1 MLIEQL
7 RQDVLEANLEI
18 VRRGLVMYT
27 FGNAS
32 GYSPEEGL
40 MAIKP
45 SGVAF
50 EKLRAED
57 MVVTD
62 LSGRIVE
69 GSLKPSSD
77 VDTHLE
83 IYRNFAGVRGVV
95 HTHSSYAVA
104 WAQARREIP
113 CFGTTH
119 ADYWYGSIPVT
130 APLTG
135 AELQGEYELNTG
147 KAIVRRFA
155 GLDPARQPG
164 VLVASHGPF
173 VWGPSPAKA
182 AMNAVLLEEIA
193 KIASV
198 TVALNP
204 AAAAIAQAQ
213 MDEHFLRK
221 HGPGASYGQG

>member
-7 RQDVLEANLEI
+7 RKDVLEANLEI

-50 EKLRAED
+50 EKLRPED

-62 LSGRIVE
+62 LAGKIVE

-83 IYRNFAGVRGVV
+83 IYRNFAGVCGVV

-104 WAQARREIP
+104 WAQARLEIP

-119 ADYWYGSIPVT
+119 ADYWYGSVPVT
-130 APLTG
+130 PPLTE
-135 AELQGEYELNTG
+135 AEIQGEYELNTG

-155 GLDPARQPG
+155 TLDPARQPG

-173 VWGPSPAKA
+173 AWGPTPAKA

-193 KIASV
+193 KIASI
-198 TVALNP
+198 TVGLNP
-204 AAAAIAQAQ
+204 AATAIAQALLDQ
-213 MDEHFLRK
+213 HFLRK

>member
-7 RQDVLEANLEI
+7 RKDVLEANLEI

-32 GYSPEEGL
+32 GYCPEEGL

-50 EKLRAED
+50 EKLRPED

-62 LSGRIVE
+62 LSGKIVE

-83 IYRNFAGVRGVV
+83 LYRNFAGVRGVV

-104 WAQARREIP
+104 WAQARMEIP

-119 ADYWYGSIPVT
+119 ADYWYGSVPVT
-130 APLTG
+130 PPLTD
-135 AELQGEYELNTG
+135 AEIAGEYELNTG

-155 GLDPARQPG
+155 GLDPTRQPG

-173 VWGPSPAKA
+173 AWGPSPAKA

-193 KIASV
+193 KIAAV
-198 TVALNP
+198 TRGLNP
-204 AAAAIAQAQ
+204 AAVGIEQALLDQ
-213 MDEHFLRK
+213 HFLRK

>member
-1 MLIEQL
+1 MLLEQL
-7 RQDVLEANLEI
+7 RKDVLEANLEI

-32 GYSPEEGL
+32 GYSPEDGL

-50 EKLRAED
+50 EKLRPED

-62 LSGRIVE
+62 LSGKIVD

-83 IYRNFAGVRGVV
+83 IYRNFGGVRGVV

-104 WAQARREIP
+104 WAQARLEIP

-119 ADYWYGSIPVT
+119 ADYWYGTVPMT
-130 APLTG
+130 APLTD
-135 AELQGEYELNTG
+135 AEIGSHYELNTG

-173 VWGPSPAKA
+173 AWGPTPAKA

-198 TVALNP
+198 TRALNP
-204 AAAAIAQAQ
+204 AAVSIEQALL
-213 MDEHFLRK
+213 DEHFLRK
-221 HGPGASYGQG
+221 HGPGATYGQG

>member
-1 MLIEQL
+1 MLIEKMKE
-7 RQDVLEANLEI
+7 RVLEANLEI

-32 GYSPEEGL
+32 GYVPEEGL

-45 SGVAF
+45 SGVPF
-50 EKLRAED
+50 EKLQPED

-62 LSGRIVE
+62 LSGKIVE
-69 GSLKPSSD
+69 GKYRPSSD

-83 IYRNFAGVRGVV
+83 IYRAFPGVGGVV
-95 HTHSSYAVA
+95 HTHSTYAVA
-104 WAQARREIP
+104 WAQAQRDIP

-119 ADYWYGSIPVT
+119 ADYFYGEVPVT
-130 APLTG
+130 GLLSEEEIG
-135 AELQGEYELNTG
+135 GEYELNTG

-155 GLDPARQPG
+155 GIDPLTRPG

-173 VWGPSPAKA
+173 SWGPTPEKA

-193 KIASV
+193 RMATLTVTIAPQGK
-198 TVALNP
+198 TIQPALLD
-204 AAAAIAQAQ
+204 A
-213 MDEHFLRK
+213 HFLRK
-221 HGPGASYGQG
+221 HGPGARYGQG